1 MNQVVIGQRR
11 NGGSEGQDGT
21 GQDRTGERRERERR
35 EGSEEGMLTR
45 RASGLH
51 DRTAST
57 ISSKSLYITLSHPS
71 TAATFRER
79 KR

>member
-35 EGSEEGMLTR
+35 EEGMLTR

>member
-1 MNQVVIGQRR
+1 MNLVAIRQQGEKTALDWT
-11 NGGSEGQDGT
+11 GGS
-21 GQDRTGERRERERR
+21 TGERRA
-35 EGSEEGMLTR
+35 GSEEGMLTR

-71 TAATFRER
+71 TAAT
-79 KR
+79 

>member
-1 MNQVVIGQRR
+1 MLRKNESGR
-11 NGGSEGQDGT
+11 DGT
-21 GQDRTGERRERERR
+21 AGREDRTGHDMTCQGEKG
-35 EGSEEGMLTR
+35 GSRGGRIMLTR

-71 TAATFRER
+71 TAAT
-79 KR
+79 